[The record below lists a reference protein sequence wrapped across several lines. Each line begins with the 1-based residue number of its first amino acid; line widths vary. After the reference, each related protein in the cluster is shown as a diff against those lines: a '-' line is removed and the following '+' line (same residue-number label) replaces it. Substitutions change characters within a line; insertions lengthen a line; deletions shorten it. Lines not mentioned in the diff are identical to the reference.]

1 MIYIFDIDGTLTP
14 SRNVIDPAFKTY
26 FQHFI
31 KNNKV
36 WLVTGSDR
44 DKTTEQIG
52 FDIWGSVER
61 VYQCCGNQLWIDG
74 KLEKETEWSSPEYLD
89 TLLDFMLEKSN
100 YPHRYGNHVEKRIG
114 MVNFSVVGR
123 NCTQEQ
129 RNAYFKWDKE
139 NEERKQFTEEIIS
152 RYPWL
157 DATIGGEIS
166 IDIYERGADKGQ
178 ILDDLPEDEN
188 FTFFGDNLFPGGN
201 DYAIQEAA
209 IQKKLKGNEFFHVK
223 SWKDTRELLYSI
235 KTNGTI

>member
-31 KNNKV
+31 KYNKV

-52 FDIWGSVER
+52 FDIWGSVDR
-61 VYQCCGNQLWIDG
+61 VYQCCGNQLWING
-74 KLEKETEWSSPEYLD
+74 ELVRETEWTSPEYLD
-89 TLLDFMLEKSN
+89 DLLNLLLEKSI
-100 YPHRYGNHVEKRIG
+100 YPHRYGNHIEKRIG

-123 NCTQEQ
+123 NCTQVQ
-129 RNAYFKWDKE
+129 RNAYFKWDNE
-139 NEERKQFTEEIIS
+139 NQERKQFTEEITT

-166 IDIYERGADKGQ
+166 IDIYSKGADKGQ
-178 ILDDLPEDEN
+178 ILSDLNGER
-188 FTFFGDNLFPGGN
+188 FSFFGDNLFPGGN
-201 DYAIQEAA
+201 DYAI
-209 IQKKLKGNEFFHVK
+209 KKTCLDKNLKGNVFYPVK
-223 SWKDTRELLYSI
+223 SWKDTKNLLYSI
-235 KTNGTI
+235 MTEGLT